1 MCQPQRTPALTD
13 KTPDA
18 VGGSVVSFVCV
29 FGYDVVRITYLTAV
43 LTSDTEFLKP
53 MSFPGQ

>member
-53 MSFPGQ
+53 M